1 MQIFFQLRSGK
12 TVCVDVTQD
21 ASIQSIIEE
30 VNHRENAD
38 YSVCFYKKAFYEEEH
53 PMAPSVHVGQVLDPA
68 VKLQDL
74 YEKRI
79 IKEIVLVGI

>member
-21 ASIQSIIEE
+21 ASIQSVLDE
-30 VNHRENAD
+30 VNNREASD

-53 PMAPSVHVGQVLDPA
+53 PMVPSLHAGHVLDPA
-68 VKLQDL
+68 GKLQDL
-74 YEKRI
+74 YEKKI
-79 IKEIVLVGI
+79 IKEIVLVGN